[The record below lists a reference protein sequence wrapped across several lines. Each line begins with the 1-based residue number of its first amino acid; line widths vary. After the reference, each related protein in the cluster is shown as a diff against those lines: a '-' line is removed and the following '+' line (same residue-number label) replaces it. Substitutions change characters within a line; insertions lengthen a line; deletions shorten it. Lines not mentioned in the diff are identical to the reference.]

1 MILISFSA
9 KSDGILELKNQ
20 KIPLLDFA
28 LFKIDT
34 DLNRVLSKTSLSDQY
49 EILCSSQYSLTE
61 AVE

>member
-1 MILISFSA
+1 MIILFCFPA

-34 DLNRVLSKTSLSDQY
+34 DLNRELSKTS
-49 EILCSSQYSLTE
+49 
-61 AVE
+61 